1 VIKRVVD
8 VAAATCGLLLL
19 MPAFAV
25 VAVAIKLDS
34 PGDVLFQQ
42 VRVGKNFRRFHILK
56 FRTMRSDSSSHG
68 ALVTA
73 GGDPRITRV
82 GRWLRRL
89 KLDELP
95 QLFNV
100 LRGDM
105 SLVGPRPEVPKYV
118 ELFKRE
124 YEEVLK
130 VRPGMTDLA
139 SLKYR
144 DESGLLARAE
154 NPHEEY
160 VRRILPD
167 KLQLG
172 REYVSRSSL
181 ALDLLLIA
189 RTVGA
194 IAGARVP
201 RFGVLEPELAGA
213 SGPGAM
219 QVGVTSDAPRPVFD
233 RRRNATDRRS
243 AWRGGRRMTD
253 FPNSSGTPDA
263 VLANNTAER

>member
-8 VAAATCGLLLL
+8 MAAATCGLLLL

-34 PGDVLFQQ
+34 PGDVFFQQ
-42 VRVGKNFRRFHILK
+42 VRVGRNFRRFHIFK
-56 FRTMRSDSSSHG
+56 FRTMTPDSSANG

-73 GGDPRITRV
+73 SGDPRVTRI

-105 SLVGPRPEVPKYV
+105 SLVGPRPEVPRYV

-124 YEEVLK
+124 YEEILK

-154 NPHEEY
+154 NPDEEY

-181 ALDLLLIA
+181 TLDLLLIA
-189 RTVGA
+189 RTVA
-194 IAGARVP
+194 AVAGALVP
-201 RFGVLEPELAGA
+201 RVGVLEPELAAA
-213 SGPGAM
+213 SGTGAVRM
-219 QVGVTSDAPRPVFD
+219 GSTPDGRRPVFE
-233 RRRNATDRRS
+233 RRRNVTDRR
-243 AWRGGRRMTD
+243 ATWRGGRRVTD
-253 FPNSSGTPDA
+253 LPDSGTVSNA
-263 VLANNTAER
+263 VLANSRAER